1 MIPRLQAAAKTLFFR
16 GTPLIAT
23 AFLSAHASTQA
34 QASEP
39 AKTFPADQIEFF
51 EKHVR
56 PVLANNCYECHNSH
70 HQENGLRLDNY
81 SGILRGSD
89 YSVVATPGNAAAS
102 KLLKAIKHQDGVTAM
117 PKKGDKLSD
126 GDIANIEKWIA
137 MGMPWPAE
145 KDPVAHA
152 EKPSWESHWS
162 FQKIQQPPLPKTTI
176 PGTSLDQ
183 FVAAKQ
189 AEAGLDFAPA
199 ADRATL
205 GRRLHLTLTGLLP
218 SYADLQKYVSD
229 PSPDATSKLIDQLL
243 NSPQYG
249 VRWARHWLDVARYA
263 DTEGY
268 RAGGVDIRYPHA
280 YTYRDWVVNALNSDL
295 PYNQFVTQQLAA
307 DHLLEPGK
315 TDPSLAA
322 LGFLTV
328 NDSFQG
334 DNLLQTDD
342 RIDVV
347 TRGILGL
354 TVSCARCHDHK
365 YDPIPTKD
373 YYAFFSIF
381 NSSEIP
387 DQLPIIGF
395 PNNQPAVDAYNSSV
409 AEVEK
414 EKQQMRE
421 QVYSELR
428 NTDRLRDYLVFVRKA
443 SDFKD
448 EQFRGEAGKAQLRD
462 RIAQGLVELVK
473 RHTATDKPHPVLL
486 AWKKFAELP
495 EDQFAAKAPA
505 ISAELAKADS
515 PTNPVIR
522 NELAK
527 RPAPKSFA
535 DVAQL
540 YSDIFVTCMTGKEP
554 NNPDWEAVRA
564 LLMDSKSPMS
574 VKVDEIQR
582 FFTQKD
588 RLEMVKLENKINKLD
603 LESPGAPQRAM
614 VMKDRDKPRDEKVMI
629 RGNPG
634 RRGDPAPRGY
644 LTMFGGQKFTK
655 GSGRLELAQA
665 MTSRDNPLTARVIVN
680 RVWAQ
685 HFGKPLVEQ
694 TSDFGVETPEP
705 VQLAL
710 LDHLAANFMDNGW
723 SLKKL
728 HRQILN
734 SRTWQQNSVST
745 PDKDL
750 KDPENQLLTRQN
762 RRRLDYE
769 AMRDTMLQTSE
780 SLVPAS
786 MGGRPTPHKDKD
798 ANTRRS
804 VYLFVDRF
812 QQETVPAI
820 FDFANPDAHSPVR
833 SDTTVP
839 QQTLFLM
846 NSPFAR
852 DQADLVAKNTPVQG
866 SNIDSESL
874 KNLYRR
880 VLLRDPAPHE
890 IEIASTFI
898 HEAADLQTGTP
909 YTWQYGFAE
918 LTPANATPDAPIK
931 IGDFTS
937 FKNFRH
943 TKQDGTRW
951 RVSDTY
957 PDKERGYLTM
967 ERVSNNQ
974 KLAGHTGRGNTAN
987 ILRWVAPID
996 TTIRIVAPFKH
1007 NTKGGDGIQTYI
1019 HSSRS
1024 GLLQEKHLKPDQ
1036 GHEFVVENLQVKT
1049 GDIITFATTRG
1060 GNESNDSYHW
1070 TPRIEIQD
1078 TPNAPFTLWTD
1089 SARDFLSPGKWPINL
1104 PRPQTPLSQ
1113 LAHVLIISNEF
1124 QFVD

>member
-1 MIPRLQAAAKTLFFR
+1 MIDRLKVTSKILSGTVLLAASAPLFSVSSQAA
-16 GTPLIAT
+16 
-23 AFLSAHASTQA
+23 
-34 QASEP
+34 EP

-56 PVLANNCYECHNSH
+56 PVLADNCYDCHGGH
-70 HQENGLRLDNY
+70 RHENGLRVDNY
-81 SGILRGSD
+81 AGILRGSD
-89 YSVVATPGNAAAS
+89 YGVVATPGNTASS
-102 KLLKAIKHQDGVTAM
+102 KLLKAIKHQDGAPAM
-117 PKKGDKLSD
+117 PKKGNKLSD

-145 KDPVAHA
+145 RDPVAHA
-152 EKPSWESHWS
+152 EKPKWESHWA
-162 FQKIQQPPLPKTTI
+162 FKKIEPPAIPVTKT
-176 PGTSLDQ
+176 PVANPLDA

-205 GRRLHLTLTGLLP
+205 GRRLYLTITGLLP
-218 SYADLQKYVSD
+218 SYDELQKFVND
-229 PSPDATSKLIDQLL
+229 PAPDAPAKLIDQLL

-249 VRWARHWLDVARYA
+249 VRWARHWLDIARYS

-280 YTYRDWVVNALNSDL
+280 YTYRDWVVKALNDDL
-295 PYNQFVTQQLAA
+295 PYNQFVVQQLAA
-307 DHLLEPGK
+307 DHLVEPGK
-315 TDPSLAA
+315 TDASLAA

-334 DNLLQTDD
+334 DNVLQIDD

-347 TRGILGL
+347 SRGILGL

-381 NSSEIP
+381 SSSEVP
-387 DQLPIIGF
+387 TQLPIIGY
-395 PNNQPAVDAYNSSV
+395 PQDQAAVAAYNASV
-409 AEVEK
+409 NEVEK
-414 EKQQMRE
+414 EKLKMRE
-421 QVYSELR
+421 DVYAEIR
-428 NTDRLRDYLVFVRKA
+428 KTDRLRDYLAFVRKA
-443 SDFKD
+443 ASFPD

-462 RIAQGLVELVK
+462 RIAKGFVELFQ
-473 RHTATDKPHPVLL
+473 RHTTDKPHPVLL

-505 ISAELAKADS
+505 IAAELARPDS
-515 PTNPVIR
+515 AANAVVR

-527 RPAPKSFA
+527 RPAPKSFT

-540 YSDIFVTCMTGKEP
+540 YSDIFVTCMNGSQ
-554 NNPDWEAVRA
+554 PDNADWQAVRA
-564 LLMDSKSPMS
+564 VLMDTKSPMS

-582 FFTQKD
+582 FFTQRD

-603 LESPGAPQRAM
+603 IESPGAPQRAM
-614 VMKDRDKPRDEKVMI
+614 VMQDRPQPRDERIMI

-644 LTMFGGQKFTK
+644 LTMFGGTKFTQ

-665 MTSRDNPLTARVIVN
+665 LVDRENPLTARVIVN

-685 HFGKPLVEQ
+685 HFGKPLVSQ

-710 LDHLAANFMDNGW
+710 LDHLAANFMENGW

-734 SRTWQQNSVST
+734 SRTWQQSAESNAN
-745 PDKDL
+745 KDL

-769 AMRDTMLQTSE
+769 AMRDTMLQVSE
-780 SLVPAS
+780 ALAPSY
-786 MGGRPTPHKDKD
+786 MGGRAVPYQDPNV
-798 ANTRRS
+798 NTRRS

-812 QQETVPAI
+812 QQETVPAV

-852 DQADLVAKNTPVQG
+852 DQADLIAQKTPVQG
-866 SNIDSESL
+866 SHVDSESL
-874 KNLYRR
+874 KHLYHR
-880 VLLRDPAPHE
+880 VLLREPTPNE
-890 IEIASTFI
+890 VEIASTFI
-898 HEAADLQTGTP
+898 HDATDLQTGTP
-909 YTWQYGFAE
+909 YTWEYGFAE
-918 LTPANATPDAPIK
+918 VTPASVGSPAT
-931 IGDFTS
+931 IGDFTA

-943 TKQDGTRW
+943 TKEDGTRW

-957 PDKERGYLTM
+957 PDKDHGYLVSQ
-967 ERVSNNQ
+967 RVGNNQ
-974 KLAGHTGRGNTAN
+974 IAGHTGRGNTAN
-987 ILRWVAPID
+987 VVRWVAPMD
-996 TTIRIVAPFKH
+996 TTIRIIAPFKH
-1007 NTKGGDGIQTYI
+1007 STKRGDGIQAWIFHNRTGI
-1019 HSSRS
+1019 
-1024 GLLQEKHLKPDQ
+1024 LAEKHLQPDQ
-1036 GHEFVVENLQVKT
+1036 GHEFRLDHLQVKA
-1049 GDIITFATTRG
+1049 GDILTFAAGRG
-1060 GNESNDSYHW
+1060 GNEDSDSYLW

-1078 TPNAPFTLWTD
+1078 TPGGPFTLWTD
-1089 SARDFLSPGKWPINL
+1089 AGRDFLSPGKWPINL